1 MDKRRQVMFGKSI
14 NLIKV
19 FGFQVK
25 VDISWI
31 IIAAL
36 VTWSL
41 AVGFFPHY
49 LEGLRPM
56 DYWILAVIGAL
67 GLFFS
72 IIFHEF
78 WHSVVARKM
87 GVPIRGITLFVF
99 GGVAEMEEDPK
110 TPKSE
115 FLIAIAGPLASL
127 FLALVFYLLFGL
139 TAKMELTP
147 GITSVFMY
155 LALINLILAIFN
167 LIPAFPMDGG
177 RILRAILWHLKKDL
191 RWATKTAANM
201 GSIFGF
207 VLMGLGLLNIFTG
220 NLIGGLWYF
229 IIGMFIRFVAQNSY
243 RQLMVRTALGGET
256 VKSLMKNPVYV
267 PGDISLGELVED
279 YIYKHHFKM
288 FPVREGD
295 SLKGCVTTRQV
306 GEIEK
311 QNWPDIMVREITRQC
326 SPDNTV
332 GPDDD
337 VVKVLGKMNQTGMS
351 RMMVVENG
359 ELRGIISLK
368 DIMAYLSAR
377 MELEGDSSFTD

>member
-1 MDKRRQVMFGKSI
+1 MFGKTI

-25 VDISWI
+25 VDISWL
-31 IIAAL
+31 IIALL

-56 DYWILAVIGAL
+56 DYWILAVVGAL

-72 IIFHEF
+72 IVFHEF
-78 WHSVVARKM
+78 WHSAVARKM
-87 GVPIRGITLFVF
+87 GVSIRGITLFVF

-115 FLIAIAGPLASL
+115 FWIAIAGPLASL
-127 FLALVFYLLFGL
+127 FLALVFYLLMGL
-139 TAKMELTP
+139 AGKMDLAP
-147 GITSVFMY
+147 GITGVFMY

-191 RWATKTAANM
+191 PWATRTAANM

-220 NLIGGLWYF
+220 NLVGGLWYF
-229 IIGMFIRFVAQNSY
+229 VIGMFIRFVAQNSY
-243 RQLMVRTALGGET
+243 RQLMVRNALGGEI
-256 VKSLMKNPVYV
+256 VKNLMKKPVYV
-267 PGDISLGELVED
+267 PGDISLREMVED
-279 YIYKHHFKM
+279 YVYKHHFKM
-288 FPVREGD
+288 FPVREGE
-295 SLKGCVTTRQV
+295 SLTGCVTTRQV
-306 GEIEK
+306 GEIDKE
-311 QNWPDIMVREITRQC
+311 NWPDINVREITRKC
-326 SPDNTV
+326 SADNTAA
-332 GPDDD
+332 PDED
-337 VVKVLGKMNQTGMS
+337 VVRVMARMNKTGLS

-359 ELRGIISLK
+359 ELKGIISLK

>member
-1 MDKRRQVMFGKSI
+1 MFGKSI

-31 IIAAL
+31 IIAVL

-56 DYWILAVIGAL
+56 DYWILAILGAL

-72 IIFHEF
+72 IVFHEF
-78 WHSVVARKM
+78 WHSFVARKM
-87 GVPIRGITLFVF
+87 GVSIRGITLFVF

-115 FLIAIAGPLASL
+115 FWIAIAGPLSSL
-127 FLALVFYLLFGL
+127 FLALIFYLIFDLSR
-139 TAKMELTP
+139 KMDMAQ
-147 GITSVFMY
+147 GVTSVFMY

-191 RWATKTAANM
+191 RWATQAAANM
-201 GSIFGF
+201 GSVFGF
-207 VLMGLGLLNIFTG
+207 LLMGLGLLNLLTG
-220 NLIGGLWYF
+220 NFVGGLWYF
-229 IIGMFIRFVAQNSY
+229 VIGMFIRFVAQNSY
-243 RQLMVRTALGGET
+243 RQLMVRNALQGET
-256 VKSLMKNPVYV
+256 VNSLMKKPVYV
-267 PGDISLGELVED
+267 PGDISLREMVED
-279 YIYKHHFKM
+279 YVYKHHFKM

-295 SLKGCVTTRQV
+295 SLRGCVNTRQI
-306 GEIEK
+306 GEIDRK
-311 QNWPDIMVREITRQC
+311 NWPDIMVREITKQC
-326 SPDNTV
+326 SPENTV
-332 GPDDD
+332 GPEED
-337 VVKVLGKMNQTGMS
+337 VTKVLSKMNQTGLS

-359 ELRGIISLK
+359 ELKGIISLK
-368 DIMAYLSAR
+368 DIMAYISAR
-377 MELEGDSSFTD
+377 MEVQGDGSFSD

>member
-1 MDKRRQVMFGKSI
+1 MFGKSV

-31 IIAAL
+31 IIAGL

-49 LEGLRPM
+49 LEGLRPV
-56 DYWILAVIGAL
+56 DYWILAIFGAL

-72 IIFHEF
+72 IVFHEF

-87 GVPIRGITLFVF
+87 GVPIKGITLFMF
-99 GGVAEMEEDPK
+99 GGVAEMDEDPR

-115 FLIAIAGPLASL
+115 FWIAVAGPLSSL
-127 FLALVFYLLFGL
+127 FLALVFYLLFNLSL
-139 TAKMELTP
+139 TLDVIP
-147 GITSVFMY
+147 GVSSVLMY

-177 RILRAILWHLKKDL
+177 RILRAILWQLKKDL
-191 RWATKTAANM
+191 RWATQVAAKG

-207 VLMGLGLLNIFTG
+207 VLMGLGLLNILTG
-220 NLIGGLWYF
+220 YLVGGLWYF
-229 IIGMFIRFVAQNSY
+229 FIGMFIRFVAQNSY
-243 RQLMVRTALGGET
+243 RQIMVRNALKDET
-256 VKSLMKNPVYV
+256 VQKLMKNPVHV
-267 PGDISLGELVED
+267 PGDITLRELVED
-279 YIYKHHFKM
+279 YVYKYHYKL
-288 FPVREGD
+288 FPVKEGE
-295 SLKGCVTTRQV
+295 SMKGCVTTRQI
-306 GEIEK
+306 GEIEQK
-311 QNWPDIMVREITRQC
+311 NWQDILVREITREC
-326 SPDNTV
+326 SPENTV
-332 GPDDD
+332 GPDES
-337 VVKVLGKMNQTGMS
+337 VVKVLGRMNRSGVS

-359 ELRGIISLK
+359 ELKGIISLK
-368 DIMAYLSAR
+368 DIMASLSAR

>member
-1 MDKRRQVMFGKSI
+1 MFGKTI
-14 NLIKV
+14 NLVKI

-25 VDISWI
+25 VDISWV
-31 IIAAL
+31 IIALL

-49 LEGLRPM
+49 LEGLRPV
-56 DYWILAVIGAL
+56 DYWILAVVGAL

-72 IIFHEF
+72 IVFHEF
-78 WHSVVARKM
+78 WHSAVARKM

-115 FLIAIAGPLASL
+115 FWIAIAGPLASL
-127 FLALVFYLLFGL
+127 FLALVFYLLLGL
-139 TAKMELTP
+139 AGKMDMAP
-147 GITSVFMY
+147 GVIGVFMY

-191 RWATKTAANM
+191 GWATRTAANM

-220 NLIGGLWYF
+220 NLVGGLWYF

-243 RQLMVRTALGGET
+243 RQLMVRNALGGET
-256 VKSLMKNPVYV
+256 VKNLMKKPVYV
-267 PGDISLGELVED
+267 PGDISLREMVED
-279 YIYKHHFKM
+279 YVYKHHFKM
-288 FPVREGD
+288 FPVREGQ

-306 GEIEK
+306 GEIDKE
-311 QNWPDIMVREITRQC
+311 NWPDINVREITRKC
-326 SPDNTV
+326 SLDNTAA
-332 GPDDD
+332 PDED
-337 VVKVLGKMNQTGMS
+337 VIQVMARMNRTGQS

-359 ELRGIISLK
+359 ELKGIISLK

>member
-1 MDKRRQVMFGKSI
+1 MFGKSI

-56 DYWILAVIGAL
+56 DYWILAIIGAL

-139 TAKMELTP
+139 TAKMDLTP

-191 RWATKTAANM
+191 RWATQTAANM

-207 VLMGLGLLNIFTG
+207 VLMGLGLLNIFIG

-243 RQLMVRTALGGET
+243 RQLMVRNALGGET
-256 VKSLMKNPVYV
+256 VKSLMKKPVFV
-267 PGDISLGELVED
+267 PGDISLGDLVED

-288 FPVREGD
+288 FPVKEGD
-295 SLKGCVTTRQV
+295 SLKGCITTRQV

-332 GPDDD
+332 GPDED

-359 ELRGIISLK
+359 ELRGVISLK